1 MEQQFLEIDPEKK
14 EEQLYYPSID
24 FASNPEINSPQEDSH
39 FVDQTLKA
47 EKEGCCSEKII
58 RTDTNSFIHNNIFQK
73 SAIYF
78 FIGFGF
84 FMGLVTAISGKF
96 DSSYIIGALIFLILG
111 FVFDH
116 FGYFNENLIL
126 ESNSIVCTKKSLFR
140 KRKFFYYRRFR
151 YVCII
156 L

>member
-1 MEQQFLEIDPEKK
+1 
-14 EEQLYYPSID
+14 
-24 FASNPEINSPQEDSH
+24 
-39 FVDQTLKA
+39 
-47 EKEGCCSEKII
+47 
-58 RTDTNSFIHNNIFQK
+58 
-73 SAIYF
+73 
-78 FIGFGF
+78 
-84 FMGLVTAISGKF
+84 MGLVTAISGKF
-96 DSSYIIGALIFLILG
+96 DSSYIIGALIFLLIFIILA